1 MSKRLSRRAEEH
13 LLHKKP
19 GSGRSSQGVS
29 VKRNVYLEDEI
40 TKCKM
45 NCLYYI

>member
-1 MSKRLSRRAEEH
+1 MSKHLARREEKH
-13 LLHKKP
+13 LLHQNQAQE
-19 GSGRSSQGVS
+19 GG
-29 VKRNVYLEDEI
+29 NVYLEDEI